1 MRFRVGTLLLLVVLS
16 LGACAQN
23 FRPNLRLWNR
33 IHILKAKICAYSI
46 SSTKQEQDLIF
57 YCNLARLDGQLFV
70 KTILKPYLEAKGDTD
85 MSDPYISS
93 LIAELNR
100 LPRLKPLRS
109 SWQLSKMAKDYAL
122 RSGKEGIVGHKNF
135 DQRFSLLYRSGWT
148 VGENCAYRQ
157 KNALDAVIDLLIDQ
171 DEPRLGHRKNILS
184 PDFTKLGV
192 GIASHRDYDNVWVIE
207 FIGR

>member
-33 IHILKAKICAYSI
+33 IHILKAKTCAYSI

-100 LPRLKPLRS
+100 LPRLKPLWS
-109 SWQLSKMAKDYAL
+109 SQLLTKMAKDYATS
-122 RSGKEGIVGHKNF
+122 SGKAGIIGHENF
-135 DQRFSLLYRSGWT
+135 DQRFSSLYHSGKT
-148 VGENCAYRQ
+148 VGENCAYSQ
-157 KNALDAVIDLLIDQ
+157 QNALNAVIDLLID
-171 DEPRLGHRKNILS
+171 DGIESLGHRHNILS
-184 PDFTKLGV
+184 QVFSRVGV
-192 GIASHRDYDNVWVIE
+192 GIASHKNYNNVWVME
-207 FIGR
+207 FTN